1 MQEYGDETASLK
13 KHAKNDIASF
23 TTALN
28 VHQLFYS
35 AVLWTIFQM
44 TNFQIQDDEFCK
56 DRHSTKPAACPCFY
70 SGLNVA
76 TYSADIDKETKNE

>member
-1 MQEYGDETASLK
+1 MQEYGDETASL

-44 TNFQIQDDEFCK
+44 TNFQIQDDEFCT
-56 DRHSTKPAACPCFY
+56 DQT
-70 SGLNVA
+70 SGLSLCLFRLERCL
-76 TYSADIDKETKNE
+76 TYSADIDKETNNE

>member
-1 MQEYGDETASLK
+1 MQEYGDETASL

-44 TNFQIQDDEFCK
+44 TNFQIQDDEFCT
-56 DRHSTKPAACPCFY
+56 DQTSL
-70 SGLNVA
+70 SGLNVVLRIQL
-76 TYSADIDKETKNE
+76 TSIRKLTMSSPYSRYPP